1 MGIHYEQVR
10 FIASYG
16 TPEQLPESTKPEVS
30 FVGRSNVGKSSLINK
45 IFNRKALA
53 KVSGKPGKTTNINFF
68 EADGIHFVD
77 LPGYGFAQRSK
88 EEKQRWAN
96 LIDSYFSSERSHNLV
111 ISLVD
116 IRLEPQALDQ
126 QMIGYLKGEGFPF
139 VIALTKAD
147 KLSKQKQQKQ
157 MRLLAAAFGV
167 DEMACVPTSSV
178 TGQGIDQIKRFIEDA
193 C

>member
-16 TPEQLPESTKPEVS
+16 TPEQLPESTKPEFS

-45 IFNRKALA
+45 IFNRKSLA

-116 IRLEPQALDQ
+116 IRLEPQALDL
-126 QMIGYLKGEGFPF
+126 QMIGYLKNEGFPF
-139 VIALTKAD
+139 IIALTKAD

-157 MRLLAAAFGV
+157 MRMLAAAFGV

-178 TGQGIDQIKRFIEDA
+178 TGQGIDQIKRFIEEA

>member
-45 IFNRKALA
+45 IFNRKSLA

-96 LIDSYFSSERSHNLV
+96 LIDSYFASERSHNLV

-116 IRLEPQALDQ
+116 IRLEPQALDL
-126 QMIGYLKGEGFPF
+126 QMIGYLKNEGFPF

-157 MRLLAAAFGV
+157 MRMLAAAFGV

-178 TGQGIDQIKRFIEDA
+178 TGQGIDQIKRFIEEA